1 MRRLGPHQRLALAAI
16 MFVSA
21 CAAGPAPSQVVP
33 REAPEPQPANASTVT
48 AAPSSTQR
56 PAPECDAT
64 ASLRPGP
71 LPPAGQ
77 MPAGSTME
85 RILQRGRLIA
95 GVDQNSY
102 LMGFRN
108 SFTGEIEGFDVDV
121 ARQIAKAIF
130 GDEKK
135 VQFKVV
141 TSAERIPVLRSG
153 EVDVVVRTMTITCD
167 RREEVDFSSVYYQ
180 AGQRVLVRRNSG
192 ITGVDGLADKRVC
205 VASGST
211 SLNNVVNRVKTTISV
226 PNWTDCLVML
236 QQGQTDA
243 ISTDDTILAGL
254 AAQDPYTEVVGS
266 RFTEEPYGVGIPKGQ
281 EDLVRFVNGVL
292 ERMRG
297 DGTWGAIY
305 RRWLSTLGPAP
316 APPVARYRD

>member
-1 MRRLGPHQRLALAAI
+1 MRRAGIAVAAALLLG
-16 MFVSA
+16 A
-21 CAAGPAPSQVVP
+21 CSAGPAPSEVVP
-33 REAPEPQPANASTVT
+33 RDAAAPQPADASTVT
-48 AAPSSTQR
+48 AAPSSSAG
-56 PAPECDAT
+56 PAPSCDAT

-71 LPPAGQ
+71 LPPPGQ
-77 MPAGSTME
+77 MPAGSNMD
-85 RILQRGRLIA
+85 RILKRGRLIA

-141 TSAERIPVLRSG
+141 TSAERIPMLQRG
-153 EVDVVVRTMTITCD
+153 DVDLVVRTMTITCE
-167 RREEVDFSSVYYQ
+167 RLRHVDFSSVYYQ
-180 AGQRVLVRRNSG
+180 SGQRVLVRRNSG
-192 ITGVDGLADKRVC
+192 ITGVDGLKDKRVC

-211 SLNNVVNRVKTTISV
+211 SLGNVVNRVKTTVSV

-254 AAQDPYTEVVGS
+254 AAQDPYTEVVGA
-266 RFTEEPYGVGIPKGQ
+266 RFTEEPYGVGVPKGQ

-297 DGTWGAIY
+297 DGTWSGIY
-305 RRWLSTLGPAP
+305 WRWLNTLGPAP

>member
-1 MRRLGPHQRLALAAI
+1 MRRLVLAA
-16 MFVSA
+16 VLLAGA
-21 CAAGPAPSQVVP
+21 CTGGPVPSEVVPEEVPAPL
-33 REAPEPQPANASTVT
+33 PAGASTVT
-48 AAPSSTQR
+48 GAPTSSPG
-56 PAPECDAT
+56 PAPQCDAT

-77 MPAGSTME
+77 MPQGSAMD

-121 ARQIAKAIF
+121 ARQIARAIF
-130 GDEKK
+130 GDPAK

-141 TSAERIPVLRSG
+141 TAAERIGVLQRG
-153 EVDVVVRTMTITCD
+153 EVDVVARTMTITCERLRD
-167 RREEVDFSSVYYQ
+167 VDFSAVYYQ

-192 ITGVDGLADKRVC
+192 ISGVGALSDKRVC
-205 VASGST
+205 VATGST
-211 SLNNVVNRVKTTISV
+211 SLGNVAGRARTLVSV

-236 QQGQTDA
+236 QQGQVEA

-254 AAQDPYTEVVGS
+254 AAQDPYTEVVGA
-266 RFTEEPYGVGIPKGQ
+266 RFTEEPYGVGVPKGQ

-292 ERMRG
+292 ERMRS
-297 DGTWGAIY
+297 DGTWAQTY

-316 APPVARYRD
+316 QPPVARYRD

>member
-1 MRRLGPHQRLALAAI
+1 MRRLALAAL

-21 CAAGPAPSQVVP
+21 CSAGPAPSDIVP
-33 REAPEPQPANASTVT
+33 RDAPEPQPAGASTVT
-48 AAPSSTQR
+48 AAPSSTAG
-56 PAPECDAT
+56 PAPACDPT
-64 ASLRPGP
+64 ASLRPGA

-77 MPAGSTME
+77 MPAGSNME
-85 RILQRGRLIA
+85 RILKRGRLIA

-135 VQFKVV
+135 VQFKIV
-141 TSAERIPVLRSG
+141 TSAERIPMLKSG
-153 EVDVVVRTMTITCD
+153 EVDVVVRTMTITCERLKD
-167 RREEVDFSSVYYQ
+167 VDFSQVYYQ
-180 AGQRVLVRRNSG
+180 AGQRVLARRNSG
-192 ITGVDGLADKRVC
+192 ITGVDSLTDKKVC

-211 SLNNVVNRVKTTISV
+211 SLGNVVNRVKTTVSV

-236 QQGQTDA
+236 QQGQADA

-254 AAQDPYTEVVGS
+254 AAQDPYTEVVGA
-266 RFTEEPYGVGIPKGQ
+266 RFTEEPYGVGVPKGQ

-297 DGTWGAIY
+297 DGSWSAIY
-305 RRWLSTLGPAP
+305 ARWLNTLGPAP

>member
-1 MRRLGPHQRLALAAI
+1 MRRLALAA
-16 MFVSA
+16 VLLLGA
-21 CAAGPAPSQVVP
+21 CSAGPAPSEVVP
-33 REAPEPQPANASTVT
+33 RSAPVPQPAGASTVS
-48 AAPSSTQR
+48 AAPSSPGAAA
-56 PAPECDAT
+56 PACDAT

-77 MPAGSTME
+77 MPGGSAMA
-85 RILQRGRLIA
+85 RIQQRGRLIA

-121 ARQIAKAIF
+121 ARQIAKAVF

-141 TSAERIPVLRSG
+141 TAAERIPVLKSG
-153 EVDVVVRTMTITCD
+153 EVDVVVRTMTITCERLRD
-167 RREEVDFSSVYYQ
+167 VDFSQVYYQ

-192 ITGVDGLADKRVC
+192 ITGVDGLKDKSVC

-211 SLNNVVNRVKTTISV
+211 SLGNVVNRARTTVSV

-254 AAQDPYTEVVGS
+254 AAQDPYTEVVGA
-266 RFTEEPYGVGIPKGQ
+266 RFTDESYGVGIPKGQ

-292 ERMRG
+292 ERMRA
-297 DGTWGAIY
+297 DGTWNGMY
-305 RRWLSTLGPAP
+305 RRWLTTLGPAP
-316 APPVARYRD
+316 TPPAGRYRD

>member
-1 MRRLGPHQRLALAAI
+1 VRRLTLAA
-16 MFVSA
+16 VLLAGA
-21 CAAGPAPSQVVP
+21 CSSGPAPSQVVP
-33 REAPEPQPANASTVT
+33 RDAPVPQPANASTVT
-48 AAPSSTQR
+48 AAPSSTAG
-56 PAPECDAT
+56 PAPSCDAT

-71 LPPAGQ
+71 LPAAGQ

-85 RILQRGRLIA
+85 KILKRGRLIA

-121 ARQIAKAIF
+121 ARQIARAVF

-141 TSAERIPVLRSG
+141 TSAERIGVLQRG

-167 RREEVDFSSVYYQ
+167 RLKEVDFSSVYYQ

-192 ITGVDGLADKRVC
+192 ITGVESLADKRVC

-211 SLNNVVNRVKTTISV
+211 SLNNVVSRVKTTVSV

-254 AAQDPYTEVVGS
+254 AAQDPYTEVVGA
-266 RFTEEPYGVGIPKGQ
+266 RFTEEPYGVGVPKGQ
-281 EDLVRFVNGVL
+281 DDLVRFVNGVL

-297 DGTWGAIY
+297 DGTWSGIY
-305 RRWLSTLGPAP
+305 RRWLNTLGPAP

>member
-1 MRRLGPHQRLALAAI
+1 MRRLALAG
-16 MFVSA
+16 VLLLGA
-21 CAAGPAPSQVVP
+21 CSAGPAPSEVVP
-33 REAPEPQPANASTVT
+33 RGGPAPEPANASTVT
-48 AAPSSTQR
+48 AAPSSSAA
-56 PAPECDAT
+56 PAPSCDAT
-64 ASLRPGP
+64 ASLRPGV

-85 RILQRGRLIA
+85 RILQRGRVIA

-121 ARQIAKAIF
+121 ARQIAKALF

-141 TSAERIPVLRSG
+141 TSAERIPMLKSG
-153 EVDVVVRTMTITCD
+153 AVDVVVRTMTITCD
-167 RREEVDFSSVYYQ
+167 RLKEVDFSQVYYQ

-192 ITGVDGLADKRVC
+192 IGGVEGLADRKVC
-205 VASGST
+205 VAAGST
-211 SLNNVVNRVKTTISV
+211 SLGNVVTRAKTTVSV

-266 RFTEEPYGVGIPKGQ
+266 RFTDESYGVGIPKGQ

-292 ERMRG
+292 ERMRA
-297 DGTWGAIY
+297 DGTWRGIY
-305 RRWLSTLGPAP
+305 DRWLSRLGPAP
-316 APPVARYRD
+316 TPPVGRYRD

>member
-1 MRRLGPHQRLALAAI
+1 MRRLTLAA
-16 MFVSA
+16 VLLLSA
-21 CAAGPAPSQVVP
+21 CSAGPAPSEIVP
-33 REAPEPQPANASTVT
+33 RSAPTPQPAGASTVT
-48 AAPSSTQR
+48 AAPSSSAG
-56 PAPECDAT
+56 PAPSCDPT

-71 LPPAGQ
+71 LPPPGQ
-77 MPAGSTME
+77 VPAGSTME
-85 RILQRGRLIA
+85 RILKRGRLIA

-108 SFTGEIEGFDVDV
+108 SFTGELEGFDVDV
-121 ARQIAKAIF
+121 ARQLAKALF

-135 VQFKVV
+135 IQFKVV
-141 TSAERIPVLRSG
+141 TSAERIGVLQRG

-167 RREEVDFSSVYYQ
+167 RLEDVDFSQVYYQ
-180 AGQRVLVRRNSG
+180 AGQRVLTRRNSG
-192 ITGVDGLADKRVC
+192 ITGVDSLKDKSVC
-205 VASGST
+205 VALGST
-211 SLNNVVNRVKTTISV
+211 SLNNVVNRVKTTVSV

-254 AAQDPYTEVVGS
+254 AAQDPYTEVVGA

-281 EDLVRFVNGVL
+281 EDLVRYVNGVL
-292 ERMRG
+292 EQMRTN
-297 DGTWGAIY
+297 GTWSGIY
-305 RRWLSTLGPAP
+305 RRWLNTLGPAP

>member
-1 MRRLGPHQRLALAAI
+1 MRRLALVSLALLG
-16 MFVSA
+16 A
-21 CAAGPAPSQVVP
+21 CSAGPPPSQIVP
-33 REAPEPQPANASTVT
+33 RDAPAPQPAGASTVT
-48 AAPSSTQR
+48 AAPSSS
-56 PAPECDAT
+56 PAPAPSCDAT
-64 ASLRPGP
+64 ASLRPGA
-71 LPPAGQ
+71 LPAAGQ

-85 RILQRGRLIA
+85 RIQQRGRLIA

-121 ARQIAKAIF
+121 ARQIARAVF

-141 TSAERIPVLRSG
+141 TAAERIPMLRSG
-153 EVDVVVRTMTITCD
+153 AVDVVVRTMTITCD
-167 RREEVDFSSVYYQ
+167 RLEDVDFSQVYYQ

-192 ITGVDGLADKRVC
+192 IGGVEGLADKRVC

-211 SLNNVVNRVKTTISV
+211 SLGNVVNRVRTTVSV

-236 QQGQTDA
+236 QQGQVDA

-266 RFTEEPYGVGIPKGQ
+266 RFTDESYGVGIPKGQ

-292 ERMRG
+292 ERMRA
-297 DGTWGAIY
+297 DGTWRGIY
-305 RRWLSTLGPAP
+305 DRWLGRLGPAP
-316 APPVARYRD
+316 APPAGRYRD

>member
-1 MRRLGPHQRLALAAI
+1 MAVLV
-16 MFVSA
+16 VSA
-21 CAAGPAPSQVVP
+21 CSAGPAPSEVVP
-33 REAPEPQPANASTVT
+33 RAAPEPKPANASTVT

-85 RILQRGRLIA
+85 RIFQRGRLIA

-121 ARQIAKAIF
+121 VRQIAKAIF

-141 TSAERIPVLRSG
+141 TSAERIPVLQRG

-167 RREEVDFSSVYYQ
+167 RREDVDFSAVYYQ

-266 RFTEEPYGVGIPKGQ
+266 RFTEEPYGVGMPKGQ

-297 DGTWGAIY
+297 DGTWSGIY
-305 RRWLSTLGPAP
+305 WRWLNTLGPAP
-316 APPVARYRD
+316 APPAARYRD

>member
-1 MRRLGPHQRLALAAI
+1 MLL
-16 MFVSA
+16 SA
-21 CAAGPAPSQVVP
+21 CSAGPAPSEVVP
-33 REAPEPQPANASTVT
+33 RTAPAPQPAGASTVT
-48 AAPSSTQR
+48 AAPSSTAG
-56 PAPECDAT
+56 PAPACDAT

-85 RILQRGRLIA
+85 RILKRGRLIA

-121 ARQIAKAIF
+121 ARQIAKAVF

-135 VQFKVV
+135 IQFKVV
-141 TSAERIPVLRSG
+141 TSAERIGVLQRG

-167 RREEVDFSSVYYQ
+167 RLKEVDFSQVYYQ

-192 ITGVDGLADKRVC
+192 ITGVESLQEKRVC

-211 SLNNVVNRVKTTISV
+211 SLNNVVNRVKTTVSV

-266 RFTEEPYGVGIPKGQ
+266 RFTEEPYGVGIHKGQ
-281 EDLVRFVNGVL
+281 DDLVRFVNGVL
-292 ERMRG
+292 ERMRA
-297 DGTWGAIY
+297 DGSWSAIY
-305 RRWLSTLGPAP
+305 SRWLGRLGPAP

>member
-1 MRRLGPHQRLALAAI
+1 MRRLTLAA
-16 MFVSA
+16 VLLAGA
-21 CAAGPAPSQVVP
+21 CSSGPAPSEVVP
-33 REAPEPQPANASTVT
+33 RDAPAPQPANASTVT
-48 AAPSSTQR
+48 AAPSSTAG
-56 PAPECDAT
+56 PAPSCDAT

-71 LPPAGQ
+71 LPAAGQ

-85 RILQRGRLIA
+85 KILKRGRLIA

-121 ARQIAKAIF
+121 ARQIARSVF

-141 TSAERIPVLRSG
+141 TAAERIGVLQRG

-167 RREEVDFSSVYYQ
+167 RLKEVGFSSVYYQ

-192 ITGVDGLADKRVC
+192 ITGVESLADKRVC

-211 SLNNVVNRVKTTISV
+211 SLNNVVSRVKTTVSV

-254 AAQDPYTEVVGS
+254 AAQDPYTEVVGA
-266 RFTEEPYGVGIPKGQ
+266 RFTEEPYGVGVPKGQ
-281 EDLVRFVNGVL
+281 DDLVRFVNGVL

-297 DGTWGAIY
+297 DGTWSGIY
-305 RRWLSTLGPAP
+305 WRWLSTLGPAP

>member
-1 MRRLGPHQRLALAAI
+1 MRRRLVVAAVLLAG
-16 MFVSA
+16 A
-21 CAAGPAPSQVVP
+21 CSAGPPPSEVVP
-33 REAPEPQPANASTVT
+33 RPVPAPQPAGVSTVT
-48 AAPSSTQR
+48 APPSSATDA
-56 PAPECDAT
+56 PPECDAT

-85 RILQRGRLIA
+85 RIAQRGRLIA

-121 ARQIAKAIF
+121 ARQIAKAVF
-130 GDEKK
+130 GDESK
-135 VQFKVV
+135 VQFRVL
-141 TSAERIPVLRSG
+141 TSAERIPMLQSG
-153 EVDVVVRTMTITCD
+153 AVDVVVRTMTINCERLRD
-167 RREEVDFSSVYYQ
+167 VDFSQVYYE

-192 ITGVDGLADKRVC
+192 VTGVDGLADRSVC
-205 VASGST
+205 AASGST
-211 SLNNVVNRVKTTISV
+211 SLGNVASRAKTTVSV

-236 QQGQTDA
+236 QQGQVDA

-254 AAQDPYTEVVGS
+254 AAQDPYTEVVGA

-292 ERMRG
+292 ERMRA
-297 DGTWGAIY
+297 DGTWRAIY
-305 RRWLSTLGPAP
+305 DRWLGRLGPAP
-316 APPVARYRD
+316 IPPAGRYRD

>member
-1 MRRLGPHQRLALAAI
+1 
-16 MFVSA
+16 
-21 CAAGPAPSQVVP
+21 
-33 REAPEPQPANASTVT
+33 
-48 AAPSSTQR
+48 
-56 PAPECDAT
+56 
-64 ASLRPGP
+64 
-71 LPPAGQ
+71 
-77 MPAGSTME
+77 ME

-141 TSAERIPVLRSG
+141 TAAERIPMLQRG
-153 EVDVVVRTMTITCD
+153 DVDVVARTMTITCD
-167 RREEVDFSSVYYQ
+167 RLADVDFSQVYYQ

-192 ITGVDGLADKRVC
+192 ITGVEGLGDKRVC

-211 SLNNVVNRVKTTISV
+211 SLGNVVNRARTTVSV

-236 QQGQTDA
+236 QQGQADA

-254 AAQDPYTEVVGS
+254 AAQDPYTEVVGA
-266 RFTEEPYGVGIPKGQ
+266 RFTEEPYGVGVPKGR

-297 DGTWGAIY
+297 DGTWRGMY
-305 RRWLSTLGPAP
+305 QRWLGTLGPAP

>member
-1 MRRLGPHQRLALAAI
+1 MRRLALAA
-16 MFVSA
+16 VLLLGA
-21 CAAGPAPSQVVP
+21 CASGPAPSEVVP
-33 REAPEPQPANASTVT
+33 RSAPAPQPANASTVS
-48 AAPSSTQR
+48 AAPSSQAN
-56 PAPECDAT
+56 PPPSCDAT
-64 ASLRPGP
+64 ASLRPGA
-71 LPPAGQ
+71 LPQPGQ
-77 MPAGSTME
+77 MPDGSTMA
-85 RILQRGRLIA
+85 RIAQRGRLIA

-121 ARQIAKAIF
+121 ARQIAKAVF

-141 TSAERIPVLRSG
+141 TAAERIPMLQSG
-153 EVDVVVRTMTITCD
+153 AVDVVVRTMTITCD
-167 RREEVDFSSVYYQ
+167 RLEDVDFSQVYYQ

-192 ITGVDGLADKRVC
+192 ITGVEGLADKRVC

-211 SLNNVVNRVKTTISV
+211 SLNNVVNRAKTTVSV

-266 RFTEEPYGVGIPKGQ
+266 RFTDESYGVGVPKGQ

-292 ERMRG
+292 ERMRT
-297 DGTWGAIY
+297 DGTWRGIY
-305 RRWLSTLGPAP
+305 LRWLTPLGPAP
-316 APPVARYRD
+316 TPPVARYRD

>member
-1 MRRLGPHQRLALAAI
+1 MRRLALAA
-16 MFVSA
+16 VLLLGA
-21 CAAGPAPSQVVP
+21 CSAGPAPSEVVP
-33 REAPEPQPANASTVT
+33 RSAAAPQPANASTVS
-48 AAPSSTQR
+48 AAPSSSAAP
-56 PAPECDAT
+56 PACDAT

-71 LPPAGQ
+71 LPQAGQ
-77 MPAGSTME
+77 MPAGSTMAT
-85 RILQRGRLIA
+85 IAQRGRLIA

-135 VQFKVV
+135 VQFRVV
-141 TSAERIPVLRSG
+141 TAAERIPMLQSG
-153 EVDVVVRTMTITCD
+153 AVDVVVRTMTITCERLRD
-167 RREEVDFSSVYYQ
+167 VDFSQVYYQ

-192 ITGVDGLADKRVC
+192 IAGVEGLADKRVC

-211 SLNNVVNRVKTTISV
+211 SLGNVVNRAKTTVSV

-254 AAQDPYTEVVGS
+254 AAQDPYTEVVGA
-266 RFTEEPYGVGIPKGQ
+266 RFTDESYGVGVPKGQ

-292 ERMRG
+292 ERMRA
-297 DGTWGAIY
+297 DGTWSAIY
-305 RRWLSTLGPAP
+305 GRWLTPLGPAP
-316 APPVARYRD
+316 TPPVARYRD

>member
-1 MRRLGPHQRLALAAI
+1 MRRLALVSI
-16 MFVSA
+16 MLLTA
-21 CAAGPAPSQVVP
+21 CSAGPAPSEVVP
-33 REAPEPQPANASTVT
+33 RSGPAPQPAGASTVT
-48 AAPSSTQR
+48 AAPSSSAS
-56 PAPECDAT
+56 PAPSCDAT

-77 MPAGSTME
+77 MPAGSNME
-85 RILQRGRLIA
+85 RILKRGRLIA

-121 ARQIAKAIF
+121 VRQIAKAIF

-141 TSAERIPVLRSG
+141 TSAERIPMLQSG
-153 EVDVVVRTMTITCD
+153 EVDLVVRTMTITCE
-167 RREEVDFSSVYYQ
+167 RLERVDFSSVYYQ

-192 ITGVDGLADKRVC
+192 NTSVDSLKDKRVC

-211 SLNNVVNRVKTTISV
+211 SLGNVINRVKTTVSV

-254 AAQDPYTEVVGS
+254 AAQDPYTEVVGG

-292 ERMRG
+292 ERMRS
-297 DGTWGAIY
+297 DGSWSGIY
-305 RRWLSTLGPAP
+305 WRWLSTLGPAP

>member
-1 MRRLGPHQRLALAAI
+1 MRRLALAAV
-16 MFVSA
+16 MLLGA
-21 CAAGPAPSQVVP
+21 CSAGPAPSQVVP
-33 REAPEPQPANASTVT
+33 RSAAAPQPANASTVS
-48 AAPSSTQR
+48 AAPSSSAG
-56 PAPECDAT
+56 APPSCDAT

-71 LPPAGQ
+71 LPQAGQ
-77 MPAGSTME
+77 MPAGSTMAK
-85 RILQRGRLIA
+85 IAQRGRLIA
-95 GVDQNSY
+95 GVDQNSF

-121 ARQIAKAIF
+121 ARQIAKAVF

-141 TSAERIPVLRSG
+141 TAAERIPMLRSG
-153 EVDVVVRTMTITCD
+153 AVDVVVRTMTITCD
-167 RREEVDFSSVYYQ
+167 RLEDVDFSQVYYQ

-192 ITGVDGLADKRVC
+192 IAGVEGLADKRVC

-211 SLNNVVNRVKTTISV
+211 SLNNVVNRAKTTVSV

-236 QQGQTDA
+236 QQGQVDA

-266 RFTEEPYGVGIPKGQ
+266 RFTDESYGVGIPKGQ

-292 ERMRG
+292 ERMRT
-297 DGTWGAIY
+297 DGTWRGIY
-305 RRWLSTLGPAP
+305 ARWLTPLGPAP
-316 APPVARYRD
+316 TPPVARYRD

>member
-1 MRRLGPHQRLALAAI
+1 MKRLAL
-16 MFVSA
+16 VSLALLGA
-21 CAAGPAPSQVVP
+21 CSAGPAPSQITP
-33 REAPEPQPANASTVT
+33 RSAPMPQPANASTIT
-48 AAPSSTQR
+48 NAPTT
-56 PAPECDAT
+56 PAGPVPTCDAT

-77 MPAGSTME
+77 MPEGSTMD
-85 RILQRGRLIA
+85 RILKRGRLIA

-121 ARQIAKAIF
+121 ARQIARAIF
-130 GDEKK
+130 GDPAK

-141 TSAERIPVLRSG
+141 TAAERIGVLERG
-153 EVDVVVRTMTITCD
+153 EVDLVVRTMTITCD
-167 RREEVDFSSVYYQ
+167 RLAKVDFSSVYYQ
-180 AGQRVLVRRNSG
+180 AGQRVLVRRNSE
-192 ITGVDGLADKRVC
+192 ITGVGSLGERRVC

-211 SLNNVVNRVKTTISV
+211 SLNNVIGRAKTLVSV

-236 QQGQTDA
+236 QQGQVDA

-254 AAQDPYTEVVGS
+254 AAQDPYTEVVGG
-266 RFTEEPYGVGIPKGQ
+266 RFTEEPYGVGVPKGQ

-292 ERMRG
+292 ERMRA
-297 DGTWGAIY
+297 DGSWTEIY
-305 RRWLSTLGPAP
+305 RRWLGPLGPAP

>member
-1 MRRLGPHQRLALAAI
+1 
-16 MFVSA
+16 
-21 CAAGPAPSQVVP
+21 
-33 REAPEPQPANASTVT
+33 
-48 AAPSSTQR
+48 
-56 PAPECDAT
+56 
-64 ASLRPGP
+64 
-71 LPPAGQ
+71 
-77 MPAGSTME
+77 
-85 RILQRGRLIA
+85 
-95 GVDQNSY
+95 
-102 LMGFRN
+102 MGFRN

-121 ARQIAKAIF
+121 ARQIAKAVF

-141 TSAERIPVLRSG
+141 TAAERIPMLQSG
-153 EVDVVVRTMTITCD
+153 AVDVVVRTMTITCD
-167 RREEVDFSSVYYQ
+167 RLKDVDFSQVYYQ

-192 ITGVDGLADKRVC
+192 ITGVESLADKRVC

-211 SLNNVVNRVKTTISV
+211 SLGNVVNRVKTTVSV

-266 RFTEEPYGVGIPKGQ
+266 RFTDESYGVGVPKGQ

-292 ERMRG
+292 ERMRT
-297 DGTWGAIY
+297 DGTWSGIY
-305 RRWLSTLGPAP
+305 RRWLTPLGPAP
-316 APPVARYRD
+316 TPPVARYRD

>member
-1 MRRLGPHQRLALAAI
+1 MRRLALAA
-16 MFVSA
+16 VLLLGA
-21 CAAGPAPSQVVP
+21 CSAGPAPSEVVP
-33 REAPEPQPANASTVT
+33 RSAAAPQPANASTVS
-48 AAPSSTQR
+48 AAPSSSTGEE
-56 PAPECDAT
+56 PACDAT

-71 LPPAGQ
+71 LPQAGQ
-77 MPAGSTME
+77 MPAGSTMAK
-85 RILQRGRLIA
+85 IAQRGRLIA
-95 GVDQNSY
+95 GVDQNSF

-121 ARQIAKAIF
+121 ARQIAKAVF

-135 VQFKVV
+135 VQFRVV
-141 TSAERIPVLRSG
+141 TAAERIPMLQSG
-153 EVDVVVRTMTITCD
+153 AVDVVVRTMTITCD
-167 RREEVDFSSVYYQ
+167 RLRDVDFSQVYYQ

-192 ITGVDGLADKRVC
+192 IAGVEGLADKRVC

-211 SLNNVVNRVKTTISV
+211 SLGNVVNRAKTTVSV

-254 AAQDPYTEVVGS
+254 AAQDPYTEVVGA
-266 RFTEEPYGVGIPKGQ
+266 RFTDESYGVGVPKGQ

-292 ERMRG
+292 ERMRA
-297 DGTWGAIY
+297 DGTWSAIY
-305 RRWLSTLGPAP
+305 GRWLTPLGPAP
-316 APPVARYRD
+316 TPPVARYRD

>member
-1 MRRLGPHQRLALAAI
+1 MRRLALAA
-16 MFVSA
+16 VLLLGA
-21 CAAGPAPSQVVP
+21 CSAGPAPSEVVP
-33 REAPEPQPANASTVT
+33 RSAAAPQPADASTVS
-48 AAPSSTQR
+48 AAPSSAAG
-56 PAPECDAT
+56 PPPSCDAT
-64 ASLRPGP
+64 ASLRPGA
-71 LPPAGQ
+71 LPQAGQ
-77 MPAGSTME
+77 MPDGSTMAK
-85 RILQRGRLIA
+85 IAQRGRLIA

-121 ARQIAKAIF
+121 ARQIAKAVF

-141 TSAERIPVLRSG
+141 TAAERIPMLQSG
-153 EVDVVVRTMTITCD
+153 AVDVVVRTMTITCQ
-167 RREEVDFSSVYYQ
+167 RLESVDFSQVYYQ

-192 ITGVDGLADKRVC
+192 IAGVEGLADKRVC

-211 SLNNVVNRVKTTISV
+211 SLGNVVTRAKTTVSV

-266 RFTEEPYGVGIPKGQ
+266 RFTDESYGVGIPKGQ

-292 ERMRG
+292 ERMRT
-297 DGTWGAIY
+297 DGTWRGIY
-305 RRWLSTLGPAP
+305 GRWLTPLGPAP
-316 APPVARYRD
+316 TPPVARYRD

>member
-1 MRRLGPHQRLALAAI
+1 MRRLTLAAALLL
-16 MFVSA
+16 SA
-21 CAAGPAPSQVVP
+21 CSAGPAPSEIAP
-33 REAPEPQPANASTVT
+33 RGAPAPQPAGASTVS
-48 AAPSSTQR
+48 AAPSSQVG
-56 PAPECDAT
+56 PPPSCDAT

-71 LPPAGQ
+71 LPAAGQ
-77 MPAGSTME
+77 MPAGSTMAT
-85 RILQRGRLIA
+85 IAQRGRLIA

-121 ARQIAKAIF
+121 ARQIAKAVF

-141 TSAERIPVLRSG
+141 TAAERIPMLQSG
-153 EVDVVVRTMTITCD
+153 AVDVVVRTMTITCD
-167 RREEVDFSSVYYQ
+167 RLEEVDFSQVYYQ

-192 ITGVDGLADKRVC
+192 ITDVDGLKDKKVC

-211 SLNNVVNRVKTTISV
+211 SLGNVVNRAGTTVSV

-266 RFTEEPYGVGIPKGQ
+266 RFTDESYGVGIPKGQ
-281 EDLVRFVNGVL
+281 QDLVRFVNGVL
-292 ERMRG
+292 ERMRA
-297 DGTWGAIY
+297 DGTWNALY
-305 RRWLSTLGPAP
+305 QRWLRTLGPAP
-316 APPVARYRD
+316 TPPVARYRD

>member
-1 MRRLGPHQRLALAAI
+1 MRRLAFVSLALLG
-16 MFVSA
+16 A
-21 CAAGPAPSQVVP
+21 CSAGPAPSEVVP
-33 REAPEPQPANASTVT
+33 RTAPAPQPANASTVV
-48 AAPSSTQR
+48 AAPSSSAG
-56 PAPECDAT
+56 PAPSCDAT

-71 LPPAGQ
+71 LPAAGQ
-77 MPAGSTME
+77 MPAGSTMA
-85 RILQRGRLIA
+85 RIAQRGRLIA

-121 ARQIAKAIF
+121 ARQIAKAVF

-141 TSAERIPVLRSG
+141 TAAERIPMLQRG

-167 RREEVDFSSVYYQ
+167 RLKDVDFSQVYYQ

-192 ITGVDGLADKRVC
+192 ITGVEGLADKRVC

-211 SLNNVVNRVKTTISV
+211 SLGNVVNRAKTTVSV

-254 AAQDPYTEVVGS
+254 AVQDPYTEVVGA
-266 RFTEEPYGVGIPKGQ
+266 RFTDESYGVGIPKGQ

-292 ERMRG
+292 ERMRA

-305 RRWLSTLGPAP
+305 QRWLNTLGPAP
-316 APPVARYRD
+316 TPPIARYRD

>member
-1 MRRLGPHQRLALAAI
+1 M
-16 MFVSA
+16 
-21 CAAGPAPSQVVP
+21 
-33 REAPEPQPANASTVT
+33 
-48 AAPSSTQR
+48 
-56 PAPECDAT
+56 D
-64 ASLRPGP
+64 
-71 LPPAGQ
+71 
-77 MPAGSTME
+77 
-85 RILQRGRLIA
+85 RILKRGRLIA

-121 ARQIAKAIF
+121 VRQIAKAIF

-141 TSAERIPVLRSG
+141 TSAERIPVLQRG
-153 EVDVVVRTMTITCD
+153 EVDLVVRTMTITCE
-167 RREEVDFSSVYYQ
+167 RLQHVDFSSVYYQ

-192 ITGVDGLADKRVC
+192 ITGVDSLKDKRVC

-211 SLNNVVNRVKTTISV
+211 SLGNVVNRVKTTVSV

-266 RFTEEPYGVGIPKGQ
+266 RFTEEPYGVGVPKGQ

-292 ERMRG
+292 ERMRA
-297 DGTWGAIY
+297 DGSWNGIY

>member
-1 MRRLGPHQRLALAAI
+1 MRRLTLAAV
-16 MFVSA
+16 MLLSA
-21 CAAGPAPSQVVP
+21 CAAGPAPSEIIP
-33 REAPEPQPANASTVT
+33 RTAPVPQPAGASTVT
-48 AAPSSTQR
+48 AAPSSTAG
-56 PAPECDAT
+56 PSPSCDAT
-64 ASLRPGP
+64 ASLRPGA

-77 MPAGSTME
+77 MPPGSTME

-108 SFTGEIEGFDVDV
+108 SFTGELEGFDVDV

-135 VQFKVV
+135 IQFKVV
-141 TSAERIPVLRSG
+141 TSAERIGVLKSG
-153 EVDVVVRTMTITCD
+153 DVDVVVRTMTVTCD
-167 RREEVDFSSVYYQ
+167 RLKDVDFSQVYYQ
-180 AGQRVLVRRNSG
+180 AGQRVLTRRNSG
-192 ITGVDGLADKRVC
+192 ITGVESLADKRVC

-211 SLNNVVNRVKTTISV
+211 SLNNVVNRVKTTVSV

-254 AAQDPYTEVVGS
+254 AAQDPYTEVVGA

-292 ERMRG
+292 ERMRT
-297 DGTWGAIY
+297 DGSWSAIY
-305 RRWLSTLGPAP
+305 RRWLNTLGPAP

>member
-1 MRRLGPHQRLALAAI
+1 VRRLKIHLVLVAVVVLG
-16 MFVSA
+16 A
-21 CAAGPAPSQVVP
+21 CSTGPAPSEIVP
-33 REAPEPQPANASTVT
+33 RGAPAPQPADASTVT
-48 AAPSSTQR
+48 AAPSSSAG
-56 PAPECDAT
+56 APPSCDAT

-121 ARQIAKAIF
+121 TRQIAKAIF

-141 TSAERIPVLRSG
+141 TSAERIPMLQRG
-153 EVDVVVRTMTITCD
+153 DVDVVVRTMTITCD
-167 RREEVDFSSVYYQ
+167 RLDKVDFSSVYYQ

-192 ITGVDGLADKRVC
+192 ITGVDSLEDKRVC

-211 SLNNVVNRVKTTISV
+211 SLANVVNRVKTTISV

-281 EDLVRFVNGVL
+281 DDLVRFVNGVL
-292 ERMRG
+292 ERIRA
-297 DGTWGAIY
+297 DGTWSGIY
-305 RRWLSTLGPAP
+305 GRWLSRLGPAP

>member
-1 MRRLGPHQRLALAAI
+1 MRRLTLVVLLFA
-16 MFVSA
+16 SA
-21 CAAGPAPSQVVP
+21 CSAGPAPSEIVP
-33 REAPEPQPANASTVT
+33 GNAPAPQPAAASTVT
-48 AAPSSTQR
+48 AAPSSSVG
-56 PAPECDAT
+56 PAPSCDAT
-64 ASLRPGP
+64 ASLRPGA
-71 LPPAGQ
+71 LPAAGQ

-85 RILQRGRLIA
+85 RILKRGRLIA

-135 VQFKVV
+135 VQFKIV
-141 TSAERIPVLRSG
+141 TSAERIPMLKSG
-153 EVDVVVRTMTITCD
+153 QVDVVVRTMTITCERLKD
-167 RREEVDFSSVYYQ
+167 VDFSQVYYQ
-180 AGQRVLVRRNSG
+180 AGQRVLVRRSSG
-192 ITGVDGLADKRVC
+192 ITGVDSLKDKRVC

-211 SLNNVVNRVKTTISV
+211 SLGNVVNRAKTTVSV

-254 AAQDPYTEVVGS
+254 AAQDPYTEVVGA
-266 RFTEEPYGVGIPKGQ
+266 RFTEEPYGVGVPKGQ
-281 EDLVRFVNGVL
+281 DDLVRFVNGVL
-292 ERMRG
+292 EQMRA
-297 DGTWGAIY
+297 DGTWSGIY
-305 RRWLSTLGPAP
+305 GRWLNTLGPAP
-316 APPVARYRD
+316 APPAGRYRD

>member
-1 MRRLGPHQRLALAAI
+1 MRRLALVSVALI
-16 MFVSA
+16 SA
-21 CAAGPAPSQVVP
+21 CSAGPAPSEIVP
-33 REAPEPQPANASTVT
+33 RTAGAPQPAGASTAT
-48 AAPSSTQR
+48 SAPSSTTG
-56 PAPECDAT
+56 PAPSCDAT
-64 ASLRPGP
+64 ASLRPGA

-85 RILQRGRLIA
+85 RILKRGRLIA

-108 SFTGEIEGFDVDV
+108 SFTGELEGFDVDV
-121 ARQIAKAIF
+121 ARQITKAVF

-141 TSAERIPVLRSG
+141 TSAERIPMLQRG
-153 EVDVVVRTMTITCD
+153 EVDLVVRTMTITCD
-167 RREEVDFSSVYYQ
+167 RLKDVEFSSVYYQ

-192 ITGVDGLADKRVC
+192 IAGVDGLKDRKVC
-205 VASGST
+205 VAAGST
-211 SLNNVVNRVKTTISV
+211 SLNNVVSRVKTTVSV

-254 AAQDPYTEVVGS
+254 AAQDPYTEVVGA

-292 ERMRG
+292 ERMRA

-305 RRWLSTLGPAP
+305 RRWLNTLGPAP

>member
-1 MRRLGPHQRLALAAI
+1 MRRLTLAAI
-16 MFVSA
+16 MLLSA
-21 CAAGPAPSQVVP
+21 CSAGPAPSDIVP
-33 REAPEPQPANASTVT
+33 RTAPAPQPANASTVT
-48 AAPSSTQR
+48 AAPSSSAA
-56 PAPECDAT
+56 PAPSCDPT
-64 ASLRPGP
+64 ASLRPGA
-71 LPPAGQ
+71 LPAAGQ
-77 MPAGSTME
+77 MPAGSNME
-85 RILQRGRLIA
+85 RILKRGRLIA

-121 ARQIAKAIF
+121 ARQIAKAVF
-130 GDEKK
+130 GDDKK

-141 TSAERIPVLRSG
+141 TAAERIGMLQRG

-167 RREEVDFSSVYYQ
+167 RLKDVDFSQVYYQ

-192 ITGVDGLADKRVC
+192 ITGVDSLQDKKVC

-211 SLNNVVNRVKTTISV
+211 SLNNVINRVRTTVSV

-236 QQGQTDA
+236 QQGQADA

-254 AAQDPYTEVVGS
+254 AAQDPYTEVVGA
-266 RFTEEPYGVGIPKGQ
+266 RFTEEPYGVGVPKGQ

-292 ERMRG
+292 ERMRA
-297 DGTWGAIY
+297 DGTWGVIY
-305 RRWLSTLGPAP
+305 GRWLSTLGPAP
-316 APPVARYRD
+316 VPPVARYRD

>member
-1 MRRLGPHQRLALAAI
+1 M
-16 MFVSA
+16 
-21 CAAGPAPSQVVP
+21 PS
-33 REAPEPQPANASTVT
+33 
-48 AAPSSTQR
+48 
-56 PAPECDAT
+56 
-64 ASLRPGP
+64 
-71 LPPAGQ
+71 
-77 MPAGSTME
+77 GSTMAK
-85 RILQRGRLIA
+85 IAQRGRLIA

-121 ARQIAKAIF
+121 ARQIAKAVF

-141 TSAERIPVLRSG
+141 TAAERIPVLQRG

-167 RREEVDFSSVYYQ
+167 RLKDVDFSQVYYQ

-192 ITGVDGLADKRVC
+192 ITGVEGLADKRVC

-211 SLNNVVNRVKTTISV
+211 SLGNVVNRAKTTVSV

-266 RFTEEPYGVGIPKGQ
+266 RFTDESYGVGIPKGQ
-281 EDLVRFVNGVL
+281 DDLVRFVNGVL
-292 ERMRG
+292 ERMRT
-297 DGTWGAIY
+297 DGTWSGIY
-305 RRWLSTLGPAP
+305 GRWLTPLGPAP
-316 APPVARYRD
+316 VPPVARYRD

>member
-1 MRRLGPHQRLALAAI
+1 MRRLALATLLLLG
-16 MFVSA
+16 A
-21 CAAGPAPSQVVP
+21 CSAGPPPSEVVP
-33 REAPEPQPANASTVT
+33 RSAAAPQPANASTVS
-48 AAPSSTQR
+48 AAPSSAAG
-56 PAPECDAT
+56 APPSCDAT
-64 ASLRPGP
+64 ASLRPGA
-71 LPPAGQ
+71 LPPANQ
-77 MPAGSTME
+77 MPAGSTMAK
-85 RILQRGRLIA
+85 IQQRGRLIA

-121 ARQIAKAIF
+121 ARQIAKAVF

-141 TSAERIPVLRSG
+141 TAAERIPMLQRG
-153 EVDVVVRTMTITCD
+153 DVDVVVRTMTITCERLRD
-167 RREEVDFSSVYYQ
+167 VDFSQVYYQ

-192 ITGVDGLADKRVC
+192 ITGVEGLADKRVC

-211 SLNNVVNRVKTTISV
+211 SLGNVVNRVKTTVSV

-254 AAQDPYTEVVGS
+254 AAQDPYTEVVGA
-266 RFTEEPYGVGIPKGQ
+266 RFTDESYGVGVPKGQ

-292 ERMRG
+292 ERMRS
-297 DGTWGAIY
+297 DGTWAAIY
-305 RRWLSTLGPAP
+305 GRWLTPLGPAP

>member
-1 MRRLGPHQRLALAAI
+1 LL
-16 MFVSA
+16 SA
-21 CAAGPAPSQVVP
+21 CSAGPAPSEVVP
-33 REAPEPQPANASTVT
+33 RTAPAPQPAGASTVT
-48 AAPSSTQR
+48 AAPSSTAG
-56 PAPECDAT
+56 PAPACDAT

-85 RILQRGRLIA
+85 RILKRGRLIA

-121 ARQIAKAIF
+121 ARQIAKAVF

-135 VQFKVV
+135 IQFKVV
-141 TSAERIPVLRSG
+141 TSAERIGVLQRG

-167 RREEVDFSSVYYQ
+167 RLKEVDFSQVYYQ

-192 ITGVDGLADKRVC
+192 ITGVESLQEKRVC

-211 SLNNVVNRVKTTISV
+211 SLNNVVNRVKTTVSV

-266 RFTEEPYGVGIPKGQ
+266 RFTEEPYGVGIHKGQ
-281 EDLVRFVNGVL
+281 DDLVRFVNGVL
-292 ERMRG
+292 ERMRA
-297 DGTWGAIY
+297 DGSWSAIY
-305 RRWLSTLGPAP
+305 SRWLGRLGPAP

>member
-1 MRRLGPHQRLALAAI
+1 MRRRLALAA
-16 MFVSA
+16 VLLAGA
-21 CAAGPAPSQVVP
+21 CSAGPAPSEVVP
-33 REAPEPQPANASTVT
+33 RSVAAPQPAGASTVT
-48 AAPSSTQR
+48 AAPGS
-56 PAPECDAT
+56 AANPEPGCDAT

-85 RILQRGRLIA
+85 KILQRGRLIA

-121 ARQIAKAIF
+121 ARQIAKALF
-130 GDEKK
+130 GDESK
-135 VQFKVV
+135 VQFRVV
-141 TSAERIPVLRSG
+141 TSAERIPMLRSG
-153 EVDVVVRTMTITCD
+153 AVDVVVRTMTINCD
-167 RREEVDFSSVYYQ
+167 RLRDVDFSQVYYE
-180 AGQRVLVRRNSG
+180 AGQRVLVRRDSG
-192 ITGVDGLADKRVC
+192 ITGVEDLADRSVC
-205 VASGST
+205 SASGST
-211 SLNNVVNRVKTTISV
+211 SLGNVVDRAKTTVSV

-236 QQGQTDA
+236 QQGQVDA

-254 AAQDPYTEVVGS
+254 AAQDPYTEVVGA

-292 ERMRG
+292 ERMRA
-297 DGTWGAIY
+297 DGTWRGTY
-305 RRWLSTLGPAP
+305 DRWLGRLGPAP
-316 APPVARYRD
+316 APPAGRYRD

>member
-1 MRRLGPHQRLALAAI
+1 MRRLTLAA
-16 MFVSA
+16 VLLVGA
-21 CAAGPAPSQVVP
+21 CSAGPAPSEVVP
-33 REAPEPQPANASTVT
+33 RNAAAPQPADASTVT
-48 AAPSSTQR
+48 VTVAPSSSAG
-56 PAPECDAT
+56 PAPSCDAT

-85 RILQRGRLIA
+85 RILKRGRLIA

-141 TSAERIPVLRSG
+141 TAAERIPVLQHG
-153 EVDVVVRTMTITCD
+153 DVDVVVRTMTITCQRLAD
-167 RREEVDFSSVYYQ
+167 VDFSQVYYL

-192 ITGVDGLADKRVC
+192 ITGVDSLKDKKVC
-205 VASGST
+205 VATGST
-211 SLNNVVNRVKTTISV
+211 SLGNVVGRAKTTVSV

-254 AAQDPYTEVVGS
+254 AAQDPYTEVVGA
-266 RFTEEPYGVGIPKGQ
+266 RFTEEPYGVGVPKGQ

-292 ERMRG
+292 ERMYA
-297 DGTWGAIY
+297 DGSWSGIY
-305 RRWLSTLGPAP
+305 WRWLNRLGPAP